1 MGRIVKSEFSEPFKK
16 EDEKEF
22 GNSELP
28 EWDIELPEWD
38 VELPKWDVEFPEWD
52 DFNKFNNIKKQQKR
66 HTKKTKVTN

>member
-1 MGRIVKSEFSEPFKK
+1 MGRIVKSEFSEPIKK

-28 EWDIELPEWD
+28 
-38 VELPKWDVEFPEWD
+38 KWDVEFPEWD
-52 DFNKFNNIKKQQKR
+52 DFNKFNKFNNIKKQQKR